1 MTDTVRHQ
9 ILLVDDEPRI
19 LEGLTLHLR
28 RKYDVITAPSGAV
41 ALGLLHNRAG
51 PAVVVSDMHMPG
63 MDGATFLSAVRQ
75 HYPDTVRILLT
86 GQANVQG
93 AIAAINEGQV
103 FRFLTKPCAP
113 GTMLVTLESAVAQH
127 ELLTSERV
135 LLQETLHG
143 SIEALVEVLA
153 LANPVSFGFANRLKR
168 LVGELARALGE
179 TNCWQIEVAAM
190 LSQLGAVTLP
200 PEVAEKVYVGA
211 NLSADEMAMVAR
223 LPAVTEHL
231 LAHIPRLEIV
241 RGILARHMRHD
252 RAPLTVRPTPQDQ
265 VGFGAALLNVAAA
278 FDQLTTQGES
288 AEAALGLL
296 QSRKGLYDPAMLA
309 ALTTLR
315 GGDDALQLLRELPLA
330 ALTAGMVLA
339 TDARLV
345 TGTLLAPRGYVIT
358 DSFVARCANMGAGSV
373 VEPLCVTVPRGPA

>member
-1 MTDTVRHQ
+1 
-9 ILLVDDEPRI
+9 
-19 LEGLTLHLR
+19 
-28 RKYDVITAPSGAV
+28 
-41 ALGLLHNRAG
+41 
-51 PAVVVSDMHMPG
+51 
-63 MDGATFLSAVRQ
+63 
-75 HYPDTVRILLT
+75 
-86 GQANVQG
+86 
-93 AIAAINEGQV
+93 
-103 FRFLTKPCAP
+103 
-113 GTMLVTLESAVAQH
+113 MLVTLESAVAQH